1 MPDLEKLLK
10 KAGFEIESK
19 NPRASVIT
27 NINGQDHYGEIK
39 ADYLVSQGKKK
50 YVVMIKGLE
59 PFEPN
64 EPAMRRRLLEFH
76 HGFNSQGIV
85 VLDPNQEQLDLVKF
99 SFPHE
104 RNLDFFMSFFTA
116 MLAILAIIGIIWLL
130 AHLRF
135 F

>member
-1 MPDLEKLLK
+1 MPELEKLLK
-10 KAGFEIESK
+10 KAGFEIETK
-19 NPRASVIT
+19 CPKASIVT

-64 EPAMRRRLLEFH
+64 EPAMRRRLLEYH

-85 VLDPNQEQLDLVKF
+85 VLDPNEGQLNLVKL
-99 SFPHE
+99 SFPQE
-104 RNLDFFMSFFTA
+104 RNLDFYMNFFA
-116 MLAILAIIGIIWLL
+116 AVLAILAIIGIIWLL